1 MSVKSVKSVKLIAI
15 EGDTV
20 RIELNIKLSRSMLES
35 EEAILRTLNEA
46 GCVATG
52 EALKRFDTDGSAI
65 LIGGMKWTSKGEEP
79 KYYQTPYGEVEVLR
93 HIYQTSAG
101 GKTFCPM
108 ERDARIVVTST
119 PRFAKVVAHKF
130 ACGGST
136 QVESDLAENHGRRV
150 ARSYLENLAEAVV
163 SIVQAKEETWHYAT
177 PRLTVPV
184 HTITIGLDGTCM
196 LLCEEGYRQAMVG
209 TISLYDRDGERL
221 HTIYLGATPE
231 YGQATF
237 LERME
242 REIAHVKHLY
252 PRAIYV
258 GIADGAPSNWEFLQQ
273 HTRVQIL
280 DFYHAAEYL
289 AEAAQ
294 AAYPRSPT
302 KRAEWLETRCH
313 ELKHTSGAAA
323 LILEEMEQLAQ
334 HPLSESLQEKLQRA
348 ITYFSNHQHQMDYA
362 HYRARLFPISSGVT
376 EAACKTLVKQR
387 LCCSGMKWKDKGAS
401 IVLSLRALVL
411 TQTRWDQFW
420 GRIDQYGFPI
430 AA

>member
-1 MSVKSVKSVKLIAI
+1 
-15 EGDTV
+15 
-20 RIELNIKLSRSMLES
+20 
-35 EEAILRTLNEA
+35 
-46 GCVATG
+46 
-52 EALKRFDTDGSAI
+52 
-65 LIGGMKWTSKGEEP
+65 
-79 KYYQTPYGEVEVLR
+79 
-93 HIYQTSAG
+93 
-101 GKTFCPM
+101 
-108 ERDARIVVTST
+108 
-119 PRFAKVVAHKF
+119 
-130 ACGGST
+130 
-136 QVESDLAENHGRRV
+136 
-150 ARSYLENLAEAVV
+150 
-163 SIVQAKEETWHYAT
+163 
-177 PRLTVPV
+177 
-184 HTITIGLDGTCM
+184 M

-258 GIADGAPSNWEFLQQ
+258 GIADGAPSNWEFLHQ
-273 HTRVQIL
+273 HTRVQVL

-289 AEAAQ
+289 AEVAQ

-302 KRAEWLETRCH
+302 KRAEWLETHCH
-313 ELKHTSGAAA
+313 ELKYISGATA
-323 LILEEMEQLAQ
+323 LILGEMEELAQ
-334 HPLSESLQEKLQRA
+334 HPLSEALQEKLQRA

-387 LCCSGMKWKDKGAS
+387 LCCSGMKWKERGAS

-411 TQTRWDQFW
+411 TQAHWDQFW
-420 GRIDQYGFPI
+420 GKIDQYGFPI